1 MKYFDILHP
10 YAATEHYFTDH
21 AILQPFRKI
30 YKYHRRTKSI
40 YYEIEWAYILPNLFV
55 PILSIIP

>member
-30 YKYHRRTKSI
+30 YKYQRRTKSI
-40 YYEIEWAYILPNLFV
+40 TKYNGLIYY
-55 PILSIIP
+55 PIDLYRY